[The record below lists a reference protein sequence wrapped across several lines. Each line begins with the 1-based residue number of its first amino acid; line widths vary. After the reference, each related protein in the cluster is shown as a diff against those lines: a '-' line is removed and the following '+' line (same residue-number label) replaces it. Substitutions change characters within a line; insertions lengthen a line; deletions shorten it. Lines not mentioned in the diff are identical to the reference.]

1 MTPVTSVT
9 GLPNRGSLDDFLAAD
24 EIGPL
29 PELSDRAWDALRWK
43 AGSQLAWRFCT
54 PRNLVAYRG
63 RFAFDAMGFAWGGIY
78 RTLLVSSI
86 VTTSFRNEGHF
97 RAGERIGG
105 TSDFFRGRL
114 RSPGHLQSS
123 TRSFGWSTSGT
134 TSPAS

>member
-1 MTPVTSVT
+1 
-9 GLPNRGSLDDFLAAD
+9 
-24 EIGPL
+24 
-29 PELSDRAWDALRWK
+29 
-43 AGSQLAWRFCT
+43 
-54 PRNLVAYRG
+54 
-63 RFAFDAMGFAWGGIY
+63 MGFAWGGIY